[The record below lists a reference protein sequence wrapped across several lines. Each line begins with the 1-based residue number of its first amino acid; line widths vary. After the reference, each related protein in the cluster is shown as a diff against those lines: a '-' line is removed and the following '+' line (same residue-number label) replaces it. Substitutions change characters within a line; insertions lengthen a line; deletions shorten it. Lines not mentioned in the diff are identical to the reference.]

1 MNRRRMLIDAGN
13 SRLKWALVEDGQWH
27 AQGSTDYNDCTAL
40 KTHLALAG
48 DCFVASVAGAAREQK
63 LAALIKAAGVAP
75 TWLTAG
81 AAFDEVKNSY
91 RNPEQLGVD
100 RWMGLIAARKRSHAA
115 TLVVSAGT
123 AMTVDALSAE
133 GVFLGGLIV
142 PGARLMQQAL
152 LQGTARVDAAAGQWQ
167 AFPRSTA
174 DAVQSGIVA
183 ALCGAISQQY
193 ARLAEVSTGAP
204 HCLLTGGDA
213 EMLLPHM
220 AVRAEHVPSLV
231 LEGIGCVAGG
241 VAG

>member
-13 SRLKWALVEDGQWH
+13 SRLKWALVEDGRWR
-27 AQGSTDYNDCTAL
+27 AQGSTDYGDWTAL

-48 DCFVASVAGAAREQK
+48 DCFVASVADVAREQK
-63 LAALIKAAGVAP
+63 LAALMETAGVAA

-91 RNPEQLGVD
+91 LNPEQLGVD
-100 RWMGLIAARKRSHAA
+100 RWMSLIAARKRCRAA

-133 GVFLGGLIV
+133 GVFLGGLIM

-152 LQGTARVDAAAGQWQ
+152 QQGTARVDAAAGQWQ

-174 DAVQSGIVA
+174 DAVRSGIVA

-193 ARLAEVSTGAP
+193 SRLAEVSSGAP
-204 HCLLTGGDA
+204 LCLLTGGDA
-213 EMLLPHM
+213 EMLLPHLP
-220 AVRAEHVPSLV
+220 VQAEHVPALV
-231 LEGIGCVAGG
+231 LEGIACVARG